1 MYNYYGDTMNSKWK
15 KIVVLIISIFLI
27 IILLFGYCRYIETKR
42 FRIKEYAI
50 RNSSIPESFYGTKI
64 IHISDIHYKST
75 TNYNDLK
82 KIINKINLTK
92 PDIVIFTGDIFDKNI
107 KYTNKDFEDIKK
119 LLKSIDYNIAKYAIK
134 GNEDLKI
141 SKWEEIINDSDF
153 INLNDTYDLIYNE
166 GIDPLLLVGISSN
179 YKNNHIKD
187 TVTKIKNEINAKY
200 SYSILMFH
208 EPDFFDEIDAI
219 NFNLALAGHSLG
231 GEIVLP
237 FANGVIR
244 EKYSKKYY
252 KNYYRVDFTNLFISS
267 GIGTNNHKLRFRNKP
282 SVNLYRL
289 RNK

>member
-134 GNEDLKI
+134 GNEDLKM
-141 SKWEEIINDSDF
+141 SD
-153 INLNDTYDLIYNE
+153 
-166 GIDPLLLVGISSN
+166 
-179 YKNNHIKD
+179 
-187 TVTKIKNEINAKY
+187 
-200 SYSILMFH
+200 
-208 EPDFFDEIDAI
+208 
-219 NFNLALAGHSLG
+219 NLATTLKEWLQS
-231 GEIVLP
+231 
-237 FANGVIR
+237 F
-244 EKYSKKYY
+244 
-252 KNYYRVDFTNLFISS
+252 
-267 GIGTNNHKLRFRNKP
+267 
-282 SVNLYRL
+282 VNRQYTDR
-289 RNK
+289 